1 MIRKTIV
8 SSVAVAAIAVLGVAG
23 CSDDSSN
30 EAPIATTTTS
40 SASDRVE
47 GAISSVQA
55 TASSAVNTAREA
67 TQNAINSAI
76 SAVPI
81 GFESGTAELNAISDV
96 TVSAV
101 AAALKAS
108 DNNIQIEAYATN
120 SDEAAAELLADQR
133 AQAVANALE
142 AKGVDKSRISVEGT
156 ANPPEGVNADQV
168 EITVEDS

>member
-1 MIRKTIV
+1 MRKTIAT
-8 SSVAVAAIAVLGVAG
+8 SVAVAAIAVLGVAS
-23 CSDDSSN
+23 CSDDSN

-101 AAALKAS
+101 AAALNAS
-108 DNNIQIEAYATN
+108 DNNIRIEAYATN
-120 SDEAAAELLADQR
+120 SDESAAELLADQR

>member
-1 MIRKTIV
+1 MRKTIV
-8 SSVAVAAIAVLGVAG
+8 TGIAVAAIALLGAAG

-101 AAALKAS
+101 AAALNAS
-108 DNNIQIEAYATN
+108 DNNIRIEAYAAN
-120 SDEAAAELLADQR
+120 SDESAAELLADQR

>member
-1 MIRKTIV
+1 MRKTIV
-8 SSVAVAAIAVLGVAG
+8 TGIAVAAIALLGAAG

-40 SASDRVE
+40 SASERVE

-76 SAVPI
+76 AAVPI
-81 GFESGTAELNAISDV
+81 GFESGTAELNAVSDV
-96 TVSAV
+96 TIKAV
-101 AAALKAS
+101 AAAMKAGDS
-108 DNNIQIEAYATN
+108 KIAIEAYATN

-142 AKGVDKSRISVEGT
+142 AQGVDKGRISVDGT
-156 ANPPEGVNADQV
+156 ANPPEGVNVDQA

>member
-1 MIRKTIV
+1 MRKTIV
-8 SSVAVAAIAVLGVAG
+8 TGIAVAAIALLGAAG

-76 SAVPI
+76 AAVPI

-101 AAALKAS
+101 AAALNAS
-108 DNNIQIEAYATN
+108 DNNIRIEAYATN
-120 SDEAAAELLADQR
+120 SDESAAELLADQR

>member
-1 MIRKTIV
+1 MRKTIV
-8 SSVAVAAIAVLGVAG
+8 TGIAVAAIALLGAAG

-47 GAISSVQA
+47 GEISSVQA

-76 SAVPI
+76 AAVPI

-101 AAALKAS
+101 AAALNAS
-108 DNNIQIEAYATN
+108 DNNIRIEAYATN
-120 SDEAAAELLADQR
+120 SDESAAELLADQR

>member
-1 MIRKTIV
+1 MRKTIV
-8 SSVAVAAIAVLGVAG
+8 TGIAVAAIALLGAAG

-76 SAVPI
+76 AAVPI

-101 AAALKAS
+101 AAALNAS
-108 DNNIQIEAYATN
+108 DNNIRIEAYATN

-142 AKGVDKSRISVEGT
+142 AQGVDKGRISVDGT
-156 ANPPEGVNADQV
+156 ANPPEGVNVDQSQ
-168 EITVEDS
+168 ITVEDS

>member
-1 MIRKTIV
+1 MRKTIV
-8 SSVAVAAIAVLGVAG
+8 TGIAVAAIALLGAAG

-101 AAALKAS
+101 AAALNAS
-108 DNNIQIEAYATN
+108 DNNIRIEAYATN
-120 SDEAAAELLADQR
+120 SDESAAELLADQR

-142 AKGVDKSRISVEGT
+142 AKGVDKSRMSVEGT

>member
-1 MIRKTIV
+1 MRKTIV
-8 SSVAVAAIAVLGVAG
+8 TGIAVAAIALLGAAG

-101 AAALKAS
+101 AAALNAS
-108 DNNIQIEAYATN
+108 DNNIRIEAYATN
-120 SDEAAAELLADQR
+120 SDESAAELLADQR